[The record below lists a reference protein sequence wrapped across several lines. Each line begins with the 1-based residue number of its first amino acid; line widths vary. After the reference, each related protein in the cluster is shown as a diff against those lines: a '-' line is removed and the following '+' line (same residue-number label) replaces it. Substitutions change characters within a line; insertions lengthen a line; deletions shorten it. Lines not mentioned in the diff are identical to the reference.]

1 MGACFK
7 TLFFLV
13 EISELPILA
22 GQIALFLADFP
33 ILRWVPS
40 FFWVPWG
47 FFWVPWVP
55 GSPSELQRAAARR
68 DKRGASRGSLGKTSL
83 PSEETPTPNPVK
95 PMRSQSAPS
104 VVWHREPP

>member
-1 MGACFK
+1 MGTCFK
-7 TLFFLV
+7 TPFFLV

-40 FFWVPWG
+40 FLLGPLGVFLGPLG
-47 FFWVPWVP
+47 
-55 GSPSELQRAAARR
+55 ARFPLS
-68 DKRGASRGSLGKTSL
+68 GASRGSLGKTSL

>member
-1 MGACFK
+1 MGTCFQ
-7 TLFFLV
+7 TPFFLV
-13 EISELPILA
+13 KISELLILD
-22 GQIALFLADFP
+22 GQIVLFLADP

-40 FFWVPWG
+40 FFWGPLG
-47 FFWVPWVP
+47 VPWVP